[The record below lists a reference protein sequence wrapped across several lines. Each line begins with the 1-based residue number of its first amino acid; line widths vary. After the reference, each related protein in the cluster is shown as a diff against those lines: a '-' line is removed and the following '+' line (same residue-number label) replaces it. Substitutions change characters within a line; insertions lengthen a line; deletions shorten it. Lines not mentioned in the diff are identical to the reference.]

1 MDVMGKEYSTDGNF
15 EPMNTS
21 VAYLKLINVP
31 TMFDVGCQTADPS
44 SDFLTLNMVDEKTF
58 KIERNDFLSRV
69 RKFKFEKIIKFQSA
83 LRAVHTNLAV
93 SETTIY
99 PYGIVKNENTQK
111 ATFGVMMKSMMGSGG
126 SGSTPSEEA

>member
-1 MDVMGKEYSTDGNF
+1 M
-15 EPMNTS
+15 
-21 VAYLKLINVP
+21 
-31 TMFDVGCQTADPS
+31 
-44 SDFLTLNMVDEKTF
+44 
-58 KIERNDFLSRV
+58 
-69 RKFKFEKIIKFQSA
+69 
-83 LRAVHTNLAV
+83 HTNLAV

>member
-69 RKFKFEKIIKFQSA
+69 RKFKFEKIIKF
-83 LRAVHTNLAV
+83 
-93 SETTIY
+93 
-99 PYGIVKNENTQK
+99 
-111 ATFGVMMKSMMGSGG
+111 
-126 SGSTPSEEA
+126 